1 MAAVGAIAWW
11 DMSVR
16 VLEAPIIATHGLLAV
31 EDDTQ
36 WGDLRE
42 AHLAQLGAQRP
53 AVA

>member
-1 MAAVGAIAWW
+1 MAAEGPIPWW
-11 DMSVR
+11 DMFLR
-16 VLEAPIIATHGLLAV
+16 VLEAPIIATHGLPAV

-42 AHLAQLGAQRP
+42 AHLARLAAQRP